1 MVITF
6 LLYSKKNN
14 MVIIFWF
21 YHGDHFLYSH
31 LRHSGLRA
39 LGFEGFSVW
48 GLYALRALGF
58 KGSRV
63 WGLKVLWK
71 NALNIGVALAT
82 PLTHSLCTLMIVVM
96 EVVVVAAAAYLEKRD
111 IMNSKGF
118 KSILVFR
125 LLLKHD
131 LVIQYWKTFLII
143 IFLKT
148 SLVVLSTYSM
158 ISKKNCQDEKNLENF
173 IAFIYSAHVWDLL
186 RKFFLV
192 LLLLIAIFL

>member
-1 MVITF
+1 MKSQKRRLNAF
-6 LLYSKKNN
+6 
-14 MVIIFWF
+14 
-21 YHGDHFLYSH
+21 
-31 LRHSGLRA
+31 
-39 LGFEGFSVW
+39 FSRNW
-48 GLYALRALGF
+48 T
-58 KGSRV
+58 KMSRV
-63 WGLKVLWK
+63 GSWGRHPKCRPK